1 MQNRIANYTETVAK
15 RRRPADRA
23 TKRIVLPAVLAGVF
37 ILASSSAN
45 AGVDRLGTPF
55 TPAGANFSIVA
66 LQGIDGNPI
75 GGTGSPQVNLNF
87 EFPAVLGAT
96 IDQGGGKLKDF
107 GIGLYADSAKKT
119 QSTGLEI
126 LYNQP
131 IFASSAT
138 ARVLDFD
145 IQAGKDTLFK
155 DKKVSPSIALLGPGN
170 TILATALPADIFPNL
185 VPVSGAAK
193 EDTWDINFAGLL
205 NTLHLADTPIN
216 GFILFADQTG
226 KEQPSS
232 DPYLLVSVGNGTVVP
247 EPSTYLLVTVAGA
260 LALLFHSQRRLLK
273 RKAI

>member
-1 MQNRIANYTETVAK
+1 M
-15 RRRPADRA
+15 
-23 TKRIVLPAVLAGVF
+23 LAGVS

-66 LQGIDGNPI
+66 LQGIDGNPH
-75 GGTGSPQVNLNF
+75 GGTGSPQVNRNF

-145 IQAGKDTLFK
+145 IQAGKDTFFK

-260 LALLFHSQRRLLK
+260 LAVLFHSQRRLLK